1 MRLFTEKENFLIRD
15 FVNAKKEGD
24 VKNLEVGYLLKKELT
39 CFALKWST
47 EPTPTVTLFMERD
60 GKEHNK
66 RVDDNYFAI
75 ADFLYFIE
83 DLESHG
89 FIRLQHIPV
98 SEENKP
104 GLLYD
109 SEKYK
114 YNVNTDEFEPKA
126 TGQEIEFQGKKYVL
140 TAYSIPRDKQIFYN
154 DFAIDL
160 ERCAQSIIY
169 PLPLAESYVANKFRT
184 LEDKRYEENNKLAL
198 KSVRI
203 ASITLFVS
211 LLALIFSGIGCC
223 YSHLSYK
230 QSKMPPKVS
239 QFQICQIDS
248 IIKAHSIAEP
258 IRIVSNDTI
267 RVLNVQP
274 PKPKKK

>member
-1 MRLFTEKENFLIRD
+1 MRLFTEKENSLIRG
-15 FVNAKKEGD
+15 FVNAKKDGD

-60 GKEHNK
+60 GKAHNK
-66 RVDDNYFAI
+66 RIDNNYFAI

-83 DLESHG
+83 ELESRG
-89 FIRLQHIPV
+89 FIKLQHIPA

-109 SEKYK
+109 REKYK
-114 YNVNTDEFEPKA
+114 FNADSDEFEPKESE
-126 TGQEIEFQGKKYVL
+126 QEIEFQGKKYVL
-140 TAYSIPRDKQIFYN
+140 AAYSMPRDKQIFYN
-154 DFAIDL
+154 DFAFDL
-160 ERCAQSIIY
+160 EKCAPSIIY
-169 PLPLAESYVANKFRT
+169 PLPLAESYVDNGFQT
-184 LEDKRYEENNKLAL
+184 LEDKRYDDNKKLAL
-198 KSVRI
+198 RSIIV
-203 ASITLFVS
+203 AFITLFVS
-211 LLALIFSGIGCC
+211 ALALMVSCIGCY
-223 YSHLSYK
+223 YSYLSYK
-230 QSKMPPKVS
+230 QSKKPLEIS
-239 QFQICQIDS
+239 QTQMSQIDS